1 MQNKQ
6 QPRRFVA
13 VGDVHGQ
20 FEPFLRI
27 LRHAKLVDVH
37 TNWIGQNAR
46 LLQIGDT
53 IDRGPYSLQV
63 DKLLEKLQQQAAQ
76 QKGEVIRL
84 VGNHELEL
92 ILGNFSISE
101 FPPEQQKQLQQKF
114 STQVINGLLKAAY
127 AYKGFLFTHAGINQ
141 KLARVFKTQLDNLSA
156 ANLAILINFIFRE
169 SVAHQF
175 YKHPI
180 FNISLSRS
188 GTSHFGGIFW
198 EDLNDLIKA
207 VPKLPVWQVVGHT
220 PIDHIVLDQKLHLIP
235 IDVGMHRK
243 EQYIEIDE
251 AGQPTIITL

>member
-1 MQNKQ
+1 MQNER

-37 TNWIGQNAR
+37 TNWVGQNAR

-63 DKLLEKLQQQAAQ
+63 DNLLEKLQQQAPA

-92 ILGNFSISE
+92 ILGNFAISQ
-101 FPPEQQKQLQQKF
+101 FPPEKQQELQQKYIA
-114 STQVINGLLKAAY
+114 QVKSGQLKAAY

-141 KLARVFKTQLDNLSA
+141 KLMRVFRAQLENLTA
-156 ANLAILINFIFRE
+156 ANLAILINFIFKE
-169 SVAHQF
+169 SVVNQF

-180 FNISLSRS
+180 FNISLRRS

-198 EDLNDLIKA
+198 EDLNDLIKSF
-207 VPKLPVWQVVGHT
+207 PKLSLWQVIGHT
-220 PIDHIVLDQKLHLIP
+220 PIDHIVVDQKLHIIP
-235 IDVGMHRK
+235 IDVGMHHK
-243 EQYIEIDE
+243 EQYLEISDT
-251 AGQPTIITL
+251 GNVQIISL